1 MEAQPVSPGLS
12 PGAPPLAVAPI
23 RAVVQAG
30 STETRYC
37 RAGSGAP
44 VLLLGAGGM
53 AGPFVLP
60 LFHALAGSFRVI
72 APEPPGDAGGDGVP
86 VCRWLRDVIDGLGLA
101 RPSIVADE
109 SLGVAC
115 LSFALADPERVER
128 LVLVRRD
135 GALDDPLEDAL
146 ALSGHPLLLLH
157 AGEDV
162 ERCAAELTRF
172 LNGRDDGGGSR

>member
-1 MEAQPVSPGLS
+1 MS
-12 PGAPPLAVAPI
+12 PLAGAPI

-30 STETRYC
+30 STETRYH

-53 AGPFVLP
+53 AGPLVLP

-72 APEPPGDAGGDGVP
+72 APEPPDDGGGDGVP
-86 VCRWLRDVIDGLGLA
+86 VCRWLRDVIDGLGLT
-101 RPSIVADE
+101 RPSIVAEE
-109 SLGVAC
+109 SLGVAS
-115 LSFALADPERVER
+115 LSFALADPERVDR
-128 LVLVRRD
+128 LVLVRRDSAPVAPRD

-172 LNGRDDGGGSR
+172 LNGRDDGGGNR